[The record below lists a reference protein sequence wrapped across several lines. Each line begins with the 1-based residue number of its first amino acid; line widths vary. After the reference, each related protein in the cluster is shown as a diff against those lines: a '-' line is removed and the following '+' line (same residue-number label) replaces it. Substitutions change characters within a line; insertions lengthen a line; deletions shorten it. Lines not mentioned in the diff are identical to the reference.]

1 MLQSPGFFII
11 RLAGRSMDVLSSV
24 LRELRLWSASYR
36 LLRLHAP
43 WRVRFDGGLRGV
55 HVLVA
60 GQCDLTIDGQ
70 PPRRLHA
77 GDLVVLPRADSHTLA
92 SPDGAHAPLR
102 SSLELVRHNEGSEI
116 AAGGTGERT
125 DIVCGAF
132 FLGHEDHPAVAGLP
146 RCVHVPGA
154 PKWLA
159 GLTDALVAEATEGGP
174 GSEVVMARLSDALI
188 TRALRHHVE
197 TAEEPGWLH
206 GLRDPYVARA
216 LAALHADL
224 AAPWTLESLARA
236 AELSRAAFAA
246 RFATTV
252 GQTPMKY
259 LYQCRMRLA
268 MTLLSVERATAAS
281 VAPRVGYGSEAA
293 FSAAFTRHAGT
304 TPAAYRRQTA
314 ASSVELE
321 PSL

>member
-1 MLQSPGFFII
+1 
-11 RLAGRSMDVLSSV
+11 MDVLSSV
-24 LRELRLWSASYR
+24 LRELRLHSASYR
-36 LLRLHAP
+36 LLRLRAP
-43 WRVRFDGGLRGV
+43 WRLRFDGGLRGV
-55 HVLVA
+55 HVLVT
-60 GQCDLTIDGQ
+60 GHCDLVLDGQ
-70 PPRRLHA
+70 PPRRVRA

-92 SPDGAHAPLR
+92 SPDGAHEPAW
-102 SSLELVRHNEGSEI
+102 SSLELVRRNEGSEV
-116 AAGGTGERT
+116 AAGGTGELT
-125 DIVCGAF
+125 EIVCGAF

-159 GLTDALVAEATEGGP
+159 GLTDALAAEATEGGP

-206 GLRDPYVARA
+206 GLRDPHVARA

-224 AAPWTLESLARA
+224 AGPWTLESLART

-246 RFATTV
+246 RFAATV

-304 TPAAYRRQTA
+304 TPAAYRRRATA
-314 ASSVELE
+314 SPSSVELE